1 MHALQTVW
9 PQPQT
14 RSFPFLLHTWTAF
27 ISSEVPHYRQ
37 PENLSERV
45 PWPPACSC
53 LAHLHPSFRS
63 WFKGRLFIILSLS
76 SQTASG
82 PIRSFYESLVLMILF
97 ICHCVWMWSCDPH
110 LSFPLTFGLCWD
122 LLFYSL
128 LNPWHFAQCQECK
141 VYSVTNVLKDKCTD
155 NDLLVAGGVQAEVE
169 PPLYKCISVL
179 MSDQSWLDDF

>member
-122 LLFYSL
+122 LLFPHFRIPGTFHSARNVRCTQSQMYWRINAQIMIFSSL
-128 LNPWHFAQCQECK
+128 EVCK
-141 VYSVTNVLKDKCTD
+141 QRWNHLF
-155 NDLLVAGGVQAEVE
+155 
-169 PPLYKCISVL
+169 ISVF
-179 MSDQSWLDDF
+179 QF